1 MTVRDVRRGERI
13 YLTGF
18 MGSGKSTIGPIL
30 ANSIGYEFAD
40 LDALVEAGAGMTVAQ
55 IFREKGE
62 EAFRAMERSVL
73 AAVAARSRLVVALGG
88 GVLTDP
94 SNLALVTSTGI
105 MVYLRATPEDIAGRL
120 RRKRDRPLILGEGGA
135 PLGEEALRDRIRT
148 LLAEREGL
156 YARAEII
163 VDTDSSR
170 LGLTVDKVV
179 HRLSPFLPDSPPPHG
194 MPGSHR

>member
-94 SNLALVTSTGI
+94 SNLALVASTGI

-135 PLGEEALRDRIRT
+135 PLGEEALRERIRS
-148 LLAEREGL
+148 LLAEREPL
-156 YARAEII
+156 YGKAEII
-163 VDTDSSR
+163 VDSDSSR
-170 LGLTVDKVV
+170 LGLTVDRVV
-179 HRLSPFLPDSPPPHG
+179 RRLAPFLPDSLPPG
-194 MPGSHR
+194 R

>member
-1 MTVRDVRRGERI
+1 MTVRDARRGDRV

-40 LDALVEAGAGMTVAQ
+40 LDALVEAAAGMTVAQ

-62 EAFRAMERSVL
+62 EAFRALERRAL
-73 AAVAARSRLVVALGG
+73 AEAAARTRLVVALGG
-88 GVLTDP
+88 GVVTDP
-94 SNLALVTSTGI
+94 ASLALVTSTGI

-120 RRKRDRPLILGEGGA
+120 RRKRDRPLILDEGGA
-135 PLGEEALRDRIRT
+135 PLGEEALRERIRS
-148 LLAEREGL
+148 LLAQREPL
-156 YARAEII
+156 YGRAEVI

-170 LGLTVDKVV
+170 LGLTVDMIVR
-179 HRLSPFLPDSPPPHG
+179 RLTPLLPDFLP
-194 MPGSHR
+194 PGR